1 MFFAVTRFYFIAG
14 DLTAYQQRRK
24 RLYSECIKSF
34 MNSSYIT
41 MRAYRSYQSVSW
53 LRTCLFIRHVA
64 TNGNKQTEESKIEE
78 INTTKLEKLSLL
90 QRFKEM
96 YRDYWYVLVPVHLI
110 TSLGWFAG
118 FYYLAKRYETG
129 EVK

>member
-1 MFFAVTRFYFIAG
+1 MNFSCFAVG
-14 DLTAYQQRRK
+14 
-24 RLYSECIKSF
+24 
-34 MNSSYIT
+34 SYHG
-41 MRAYRSYQSVSW
+41 YQSVSL
-53 LRTCLFIRHVA
+53 LRTCLFTRHIA
-64 TNGNKQTEESKIEE
+64 TNGNKHSEESKIEE
-78 INTTKLEKLSLL
+78 RNTSKGQKLSLL

-118 FYYLAKRYETG
+118 FYYLAKRYGTG

>member
-1 MFFAVTRFYFIAG
+1 MFFAVTHFCFIAG
-14 DLTAYQQRRK
+14 DLTAHQQRRK
-24 RLYSECIKSF
+24 HLYSECLKTLK
-34 MNSSYIT
+34 NSSCFAL
-41 MRAYRSYQSVSW
+41 RAYHSYQTVSW
-53 LRTCLFIRHVA
+53 LRMCLFSRHVA

-78 INTTKLEKLSLL
+78 PNTTQLEKLSLL
-90 QRFKEM
+90 QRFKQM

>member
-1 MFFAVTRFYFIAG
+1 
-14 DLTAYQQRRK
+14 
-24 RLYSECIKSF
+24 
-34 MNSSYIT
+34 
-41 MRAYRSYQSVSW
+41 
-53 LRTCLFIRHVA
+53 LRTCLFTRHVA

-118 FYYLAKRYETG
+118 FYYLAKRYETE

>member
-1 MFFAVTRFYFIAG
+1 MFFAVTRFCFIAG
-14 DLTAYQQRRK
+14 DLTAHQQRRK
-24 RLYSECIKSF
+24 HLYSECLKTLK
-34 MNSSYIT
+34 NSSCFAV
-41 MRAYRSYQSVSW
+41 RAYHSYQTVSW
-53 LRTCLFIRHVA
+53 LRTCLFTRHVA

-78 INTTKLEKLSLL
+78 PNATKLEKLSLL
-90 QRFKEM
+90 QRFKQM

-129 EVK
+129 EVN

>member
-1 MFFAVTRFYFIAG
+1 
-14 DLTAYQQRRK
+14 
-24 RLYSECIKSF
+24 
-34 MNSSYIT
+34 MNSSCFAVRT
-41 MRAYRSYQSVSW
+41 SHSYQPAYW
-53 LRTCLFIRHVA
+53 LRTRLFTRHVA

-78 INTTKLEKLSLL
+78 SNTTKLEKLSLL

-118 FYYLAKRYETG
+118 FYYLSKR
-129 EVK
+129 